1 MLRILADENFPG
13 PAIVLLRGRGR
24 DVVSVKETMRGSS
37 DPEILRRAQV
47 ERRLIVTFDKDF
59 GELAYRF
66 GLPAWCGVILFRLTG
81 TSPEADNYRIVEV
94 LESRSDWTGQFASV
108 TDVKMRIRPLPAKR

>member
-13 PAIVLLRGRGR
+13 PAISLLRHRGH
-24 DVVSVKETMRGSS
+24 DVVSITETMRGSS
-37 DPEILRRAQV
+37 DAQVLERAQT
-47 ERRLIVTFDKDF
+47 ERRLVVTLDKDF

-66 GLPAWCGVILFRLTG
+66 GLQAWCGVILFRLSG
-81 TSPEADNYRIVEV
+81 TMPEEDNLRIVEV

-108 TDVKMRIRPLPAKR
+108 TDTRIRIRPLPPGR